1 MYEKKHEKSV
11 CCNENI
17 WKLNSRRRQCSKC
30 KKTWRVWPKKL
41 GRKSQRI
48 NFEFLFKY
56 LKNESGSIR
65 QRALSRGICP
75 VALQRHMIKTA
86 NKFNET
92 TPWPEIPSGDLVAI
106 ADALVEYIDGV
117 RNTIYLILIRSIN
130 SNKAAIM
137 PCFVA
142 VNRGEDFGGWD
153 SAFNLIQP
161 DARQRIRALVC
172 DGRSAF
178 GTMSKKYNWVLQ
190 RCHFHL
196 LARIAHNRSIR
207 HFSRT
212 SEQGKYIQSL
222 AQIVLISKNEDSV
235 KNALNKLKELMPKI
249 ASRCF
254 KTVISGFL
262 KNYLDYRSYLNYPE
276 YSLPT
281 TSNSAEHLVGI
292 IRDLQ
297 YRARGFNSV
306 KSLKLWVE
314 CLLKFTKFVTCNGKI
329 SIPN

>member
-1 MYEKKHEKSV
+1 
-11 CCNENI
+11 
-17 WKLNSRRRQCSKC
+17 
-30 KKTWRVWPKKL
+30 
-41 GRKSQRI
+41 
-48 NFEFLFKY
+48 LFKY

-65 QRALSRGICP
+65 QRAISRRISP
-75 VALQRHMIKTA
+75 VALQRQMIKAA

-92 TPWPEIPSGDLVAI
+92 TPWPELPSGDLIAI

-117 RNTIYLILIRSIN
+117 RTTIYLILIRSIN
-130 SNKAAIM
+130 SNKAVIM

-142 VNRGEDFGGWD
+142 VNRGEDFWGWD
-153 SAFNLIQP
+153 SAFNQIQAK
-161 DARQRIRALVC
+161 DRNRIKALVC

-178 GTMSKKYNWVLQ
+178 GTISKKYNWILQ

-196 LARIAHNRSIR
+196 LARLKHNRSISR
-207 HFSRT
+207 FSRT

-222 AQIVLISKNEDSV
+222 AQIILNSKNEKSV
-235 KNALNKLKELMPKI
+235 KDALIKLKEIKSNITSLV
-249 ASRCF
+249 F
-254 KTVISGFL
+254 KTVISGFI
-262 KNYLDYRSYLNYPE
+262 KNYSDYRSYLNYPK
-276 YSLPT
+276 YNLPT
-281 TSNSAEHLVGI
+281 TSNSAEHLVGL

-306 KSLKLWVE
+306 KSLKLWIE